1 MNYEL
6 FNKAQSLYDAKDFQG
21 ALMAFTQCLQDEAMP
36 PAPGETGRLYHQIG
50 NCLIK
55 LRDANEAI
63 QAYTQAVADPAY
75 DMKGAVDC
83 NLGMAYASLHDYD
96 NAVRYFEA
104 AVADEGYDARYK
116 AYIGMGNAYMKVGK
130 TAEAGVAFRE
140 AALDEGNPDPTK
152 ALLNLGVCFMALNR
166 PADAVA
172 SYESAFQF
180 DMPQAMK
187 NKLNANLGQAYVACG
202 EMAKA
207 VTAFE
212 SAIADKTY
220 YLSDSASVDYQRAVG
235 AVAQGTSSQPTQ
247 VLAPVDMSGFD
258 VVADGTAVYPEAESY
273 PAETVPQD
281 PYYYDDGPMEGVP
294 GYPEAYADGNDDRF
308 FTASDEELEQW
319 SRGIAKQ
326 ERKRRNVGLKIVV
339 AIIIVIILHPR
350 LRLPDAGKR
359 REGAAREPVRLRC
372 PVLEGRRGR
381 RFAHGS
387 DSDRLLR
394 RGARCRQVD
403 EQLDRLREGDLRSGW
418 GSAVQ
423 DFDGSRPHRLE
434 DIERRALFPQPKL
447 AISRALGAW
456 E

>member
-273 PAETVPQD
+273 PAETVPRD
-281 PYYYDDGPMEGVP
+281 PASQTTAHGHLEHAIWSTLRATSQQGREGSYYDDGPMEGAL

-339 AIIIVIILHPR
+339 AIIIVIIL
-350 LRLPDAGKR
+350 
-359 REGAAREPVRLRC
+359 
-372 PVLEGRRGR
+372 
-381 RFAHGS
+381 
-387 DSDRLLR
+387 
-394 RGARCRQVD
+394 
-403 EQLDRLREGDLRSGW
+403 
-418 GSAVQ
+418 
-423 DFDGSRPHRLE
+423 
-434 DIERRALFPQPKL
+434 
-447 AISRALGAW
+447 ALGAAVLASYPVTLRRRKASRRSCSRTRPAPMPCSRRTSRTSIRSRARS
-456 E
+456 